1 MARQF
6 VIQLENHPGELAH
19 LTRALA
25 MRGIDIE
32 HVSCVGSGPL
42 ACAFI
47 VPSDEPAM
55 RQVLRGLGHSFI
67 EGNAIMVD
75 VEDRPGGLADIAE
88 RLAAAGV
95 NILGALCVG
104 RRLGVMEMTLT
115 VDDEQTARRAL
126 GLVETA
132 LAPR

>member
-104 RRLGVMEMTLT
+104 RRPGVMEMTFT
-115 VDDEQTARRAL
+115 VDDEQAARRAL